1 MIRESGYHGKPFALD
16 PPRVK
21 ERITVFT
28 LIAAVAVV
36 AAVSPASSPSPI
48 PQIAHVV
55 TSDRGSEPASRS
67 ARTTYVVT
75 AAEIARNGYRTVAD
89 ALQSVPGVNVI
100 RYGPFGAF
108 AAAGIRG
115 SSAQQVLV
123 LLDGL
128 PIAGTQTENINL
140 EQLAVAG
147 IDRIEIVEG
156 GGSTLYGSGSIGG
169 VINIITDGRAPSSAT
184 LSTGSFAEQNYAF
197 QTPYV
202 SFQRT
207 YASNDFGL
215 PGGTSR
221 VNADAGLTNGTLTY
235 GHPIGGWEVTV
246 LADAADARLGVPG
259 PIGFISTT
267 SRQQTIS
274 RDVRLQLEK
283 RSSRADF
290 TLAVGD
296 SSQDLSFTCDAPVDE
311 SCPNSFTTPSATAT
325 APPYAE
331 LMGDQVLS
339 LAASNAV
346 GDDRQRFV
354 YGVNLSRGND
364 RIDGG
369 TGSACPPEEAY
380 YGKCGVLAYE
390 TSVTPNAYATTAA
403 FAQAQWFGSG
413 GGEFYLGVRGERDLN
428 ALATAQGGAI
438 SPSAGGI
445 IPLVAGLQLKLNA
458 ATAFRAPNAFEL
470 FYPPQGVYS
479 NDALVPERTRVGDVT
494 FVETSPAGAL
504 SLGWFTTSG
513 SNLIVDENP
522 AAFDYKPVNI
532 GRASIEGLTLTLQ
545 TTPWNH
551 FATSLSVT
559 NLYRAQDLDTQ
570 ERITGRGPVFAAVA
584 GFRYVTSPPSRFD
597 GAGVTIQNGGLQEPS
612 STAYPYY
619 AEAAASTT
627 VDAYAGYRIAPHT
640 ALVLRGFNL
649 LDDRYATYNGYPMPG
664 AGVSVELR
672 TR

>member
-1 MIRESGYHGKPFALD
+1 
-16 PPRVK
+16 
-21 ERITVFT
+21 VFT
-28 LIAAVAVV
+28 LIAAVA
-36 AAVSPASSPSPI
+36 AATAVSATSSPSPSPI

-75 AAEIARNGYRTVAD
+75 AAEIARNGYQTVAD
-89 ALQSVPGVNVI
+89 ALQTVPGVSVI

-108 AAAGIRG
+108 ASTGIRG

-140 EQLAVAG
+140 EQLGVAG
-147 IDRIEIVEG
+147 IDRIEVVEG

-169 VINIITDGRAPSSAT
+169 VINIITDGHAPPSAT
-184 LSTGSFAEQNYAF
+184 LSTGSFGEQNYAF

-207 YASNDFGL
+207 YATNDYGL
-215 PGGTSR
+215 PGGGSR
-221 VNADAGLTNGTLTY
+221 VNADAGLTSGTLTY
-235 GHPIGGWEVTV
+235 AHPIGAWEVTM

-259 PIGFISTT
+259 PIGFISPT
-267 SRQQTIS
+267 SRQDTIS
-274 RDVRLQLEK
+274 RDVRLQLER
-283 RSSRADF
+283 RSNRADF
-290 TLAVGD
+290 TLAIGN
-296 SSQDLSFTCDAPVDE
+296 SSQDLSFTCDAPADAN
-311 SCPNSFTTPSATAT
+311 CPNSFTTPSATAT

-331 LMGDQVLS
+331 LMQDQVLS
-339 LAASNAV
+339 LTASNAV
-346 GDDRQRFV
+346 GDDRQRLV

-369 TGSACPPEEAY
+369 TGSACPPSESY

-390 TSVTPNAYATTAA
+390 AAVIPNAYATTAA
-403 FAQAQWFGSG
+403 FAQAQWYGG
-413 GGEFYLGVRGERDLN
+413 NGGELYLGLRAERDLN
-428 ALATAQGGAI
+428 ALATAQGGAL

-445 IPLVAGLQLKLNA
+445 IPLASGLQLKLNA

-479 NDALVPERTRVGDVT
+479 NEALVPERTRVGDVT
-494 FVETSPAGAL
+494 VVKTSPAGTFA
-504 SLGWFTTSG
+504 LGWFTTSG

-532 GRASIEGLTLTLQ
+532 GRASIQGLTLTME

-570 ERITGRGPVFAAVA
+570 TRIVGRGPVFAAVA
-584 GFRYVTSPPSRFD
+584 GFRYVTASSSRFD
-597 GAGVTIQNGGLQEPS
+597 GAGVTIQNTGLQEPPS
-612 STAYPYY
+612 DGYPYY
-619 AEAAASTT
+619 AQAAAATT
-627 VDAYAGYRIAPHT
+627 VAAYAGYRVTPNAV
-640 ALVLRGFNL
+640 LVLRGFNL
-649 LDDRYATYNGYPMPG
+649 LDDRYASYNGYPMPG
-664 AGVSVELR
+664 PGVTVEVR
-672 TR
+672 AH